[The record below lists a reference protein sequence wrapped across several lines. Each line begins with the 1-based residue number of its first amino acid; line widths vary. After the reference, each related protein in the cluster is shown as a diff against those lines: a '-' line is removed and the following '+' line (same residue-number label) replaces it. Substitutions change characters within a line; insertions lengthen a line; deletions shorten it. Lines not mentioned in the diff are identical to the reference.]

1 MAIRFS
7 RPDMV
12 VAAAAAL
19 WGLFWIP
26 LRRFEQLGLEPGW
39 ATVSQFIA
47 PLIVILPFAL
57 LRIVR
62 RKPLGLAQFW
72 TGVCIGTAFALYCE
86 SLLLTDVV
94 RSLILFYTMPAWGTL
109 AEITL
114 MGRRLTL
121 WRGFAL
127 VLSMCGLL
135 VILGVGGPFLSSF
148 NLGDAMAL
156 ASGMIFT
163 VGAMRVRK
171 APEISVFEQVFSFFF
186 YGSLVSILLAYLPL
200 ADLGSAPDPTI
211 MIELLPWLAIMAVLF
226 LIPVMWGLY
235 WGSRYVDP
243 GRLGILLQLEA
254 VVGISSAGLLAGEP
268 FGLREITGA
277 LLVVSAGLVEV
288 LGNGPQPA

>member
-109 AEITL
+109 AEIAF

-135 VILGVGGPFLSSF
+135 VILGVGGSFLSSF

-163 VGAMRVRK
+163 IGAMRVRK
-171 APEISVFEQVFSFFF
+171 MPEVSVFEQVFSFFF
-186 YGSLVSILLAYLPL
+186 YGSLVSISLAYLPL
-200 ADLGSAPDPTI
+200 VDLGSAPDLAR
-211 MIELLPWLAIMAVLF
+211 MIDLLPWLAIMAVLF

-254 VVGISSAGLLAGEP
+254 LVGISSAGLLAGEP

-277 LLVVSAGLVEV
+277 FLVISAGLVEV
-288 LGNGPQPA
+288 LGNSPQPA